1 MNKSHFCGYILLAS
15 FLQHY
20 FKQNN
25 TLMKNA
31 IKSIHYKL
39 VFLSFCMIAGIAAFA
54 QDPATTASS
63 NTSSSNTTTSVTTP
77 AIPANWYMNPWVWL
91 AGGVVLVLILFAIFR
106 SGNSKREVTRTVTT
120 STEIND

>member
-1 MNKSHFCGYILLAS
+1 MAS

-54 QDPATTASS
+54 QDPATFSDVGRKRHVADTIECGEEIGDGRKANQTLAKLASLQ
-63 NTSSSNTTTSVTTP
+63 NLGFEFN
-77 AIPANWYMNPWVWL
+77 AA
-91 AGGVVLVLILFAIFR
+91 
-106 SGNSKREVTRTVTT
+106 
-120 STEIND
+120 